1 MSALTSVMFNH
12 HHHQNNHHHHD
23 HGPKDYNRAFVIGIS
38 LNVGFVLI
46 EALYG
51 VMAGSLA
58 LLADA
63 GHNLSDVLSLLLA
76 WGASFLAGRKPTAR
90 RTYGFRRATVLA
102 ALLSAVLLLMALGVI
117 AWEAIGRFGRPVAV
131 EETTVIVVAG
141 IGVVINT
148 ISALFFMSGRNRDL
162 NIRGA
167 YLHLAADAV
176 ISLGVVIAGVVI
188 LLTGWMWLDP
198 VISLMIV
205 TVILVGT
212 WGLFRDSVNL
222 AMDAVPGH
230 IDAEA
235 VSGFLSIQPGV
246 AEVHDLHIWG
256 MSTTEAALTA
266 HLVMPDPDIDDGF
279 LHSLSDELH
288 HRFGIDHTTIQ
299 IERGDTDYPC
309 DQASPD
315 HV

>member
-1 MSALTSVMFNH
+1 MGVTALTRVMFD
-12 HHHQNNHHHHD
+12 HHHQNHHQD
-23 HGPKDYNRAFVIGIS
+23 HGPKDYNRAFVVGIS
-38 LNVGFVLI
+38 LNVGFVLV
-46 EALYG
+46 EAVFGLL
-51 VMAGSLA
+51 AGSLA

-117 AWEAIGRFGRPVAV
+117 AWEAVGRFGHPVAV
-131 EETTVIVVAG
+131 EEITVIVVAG

-148 ISALFFMSGRNRDL
+148 LSALLFMSGRDRDL

-167 YLHLAADAV
+167 YLHLAADAA

-198 VISLMIV
+198 VISLLIV
-205 TVILVGT
+205 ALILVGT
-212 WGLFRDSVNL
+212 WGLFRDSMNL
-222 AMDAVPGH
+222 AMDAVPDH

-246 AEVHDLHIWG
+246 TEVHDLHIWG

-266 HLVMPDPDIDDGF
+266 HLVMPDPNIDDRF
-279 LHSLSDELH
+279 LHNLSDALR

-299 IERGDTDYPC
+299 IERGDTEYPC
-309 DQASPD
+309 NQASPD
-315 HV
+315 NV

>member
-1 MSALTSVMFNH
+1 MFD
-12 HHHQNNHHHHD
+12 HHHQNHHHD
-23 HGPKDYNRAFVIGIS
+23 HGTKDYNRAFIVGIS
-38 LNVGFVLI
+38 LNVGFVLV
-46 EALYG
+46 EAVFGLL
-51 VMAGSLA
+51 AGSLA

-117 AWEAIGRFGRPVAV
+117 AWEAVGRFGHPVAV
-131 EETTVIVVAG
+131 EEITVIVVAG

-148 ISALFFMSGRNRDL
+148 LSALLFMSGRDRDL

-167 YLHLAADAV
+167 YLHLAADAA

-198 VISLMIV
+198 VISLLIV
-205 TVILVGT
+205 AVILVGT
-212 WGLFRDSVNL
+212 WGLFRDSMNL

-246 AEVHDLHIWG
+246 TEVHDLHIWG

-266 HLVMPDPDIDDGF
+266 HLVMPDPNIDDGF
-279 LHSLSDELH
+279 LHNLSDTLRQ
-288 HRFGIDHTTIQ
+288 RFGIDHTTIQ
-299 IERGDTDYPC
+299 IERGDTEYPC
-309 DQASPD
+309 NQASPD
-315 HV
+315 NV